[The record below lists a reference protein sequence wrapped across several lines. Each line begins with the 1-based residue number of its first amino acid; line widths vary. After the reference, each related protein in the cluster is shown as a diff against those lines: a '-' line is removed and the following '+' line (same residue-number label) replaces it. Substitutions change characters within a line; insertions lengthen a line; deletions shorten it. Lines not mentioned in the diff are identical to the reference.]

1 MTLSFKPNKE
11 NKKFLDG
18 ISNKNA
24 FFNDIIELIRS
35 DKIKLELN
43 HTQHKTEISVITSKE
58 EQEKKELELKHLGE
72 KIKLTSQRVL
82 ESHAKTRF
90 LNIQSDFI
98 ESQGRPLSNSGKM
111 LIAKSIKSQNNTSG
125 ITCPECAEVFD
136 YCDSRTLATAK
147 ENIIDHYSNTHK
159 KFFTDHEIREIREI
173 SV

>member
-1 MTLSFKPNKE
+1 MTVSFKPNKD
-11 NKKFLDG
+11 NKKFLEG

-24 FFNDIIELIRS
+24 FINDILDLIRS

-43 HTQHKTEISVITSKE
+43 HTLNKTEIEIPTSKE
-58 EQEKKELELKHLGE
+58 EEEKKKLELTHLGE

-98 ESQGRPLSNSGKM
+98 ENQGRPLSNSGKM
-111 LIAKSIKSQNNTSG
+111 LIARSLKTKKTDA
-125 ITCPECAEVFD
+125 ITCPECAESFD

-147 ENIIDHYSNTHK
+147 ENIIDHYSNIHR
-159 KFFTDHEIREIREI
+159 KFFTDQEIREIREI